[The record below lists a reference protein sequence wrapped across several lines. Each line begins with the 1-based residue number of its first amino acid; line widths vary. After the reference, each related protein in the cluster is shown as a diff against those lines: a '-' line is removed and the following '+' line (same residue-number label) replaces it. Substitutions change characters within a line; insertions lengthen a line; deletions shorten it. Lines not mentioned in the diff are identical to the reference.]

1 MAVALLLSGAA
12 AMKGSLHGDAPM
24 LEHVKEVEGHG
35 KGHDRTHVLTELA
48 ACATEMSGEMRDI
61 SHASAVIATFSSM
74 LVYKLTN
81 LQKNSIPLHASFVIN
96 AHILQTA
103 LYRVNFNLATVLVS
117 PYFRGLADATQLMA
131 TWSQKATWDARRK
144 KGEVGMVAP
153 GNSAR
158 GTVAKLMALRN
169 FPHADANGDGMLNAA
184 EMERAGLTP
193 VEMERVDD
201 EMLSPRRYAEIIA
214 ARSPLPPAAAAFA
227 SATASAAAAE
237 TGAPVDAR
245 RAPSAW
251 GGAATALLQLS
262 EANANATAASA
273 TPAPAATAAAAAAAA
288 VAARFAAIRLG
299 QEQAGTKESAAAA
312 AAAAYPPSM
321 YAGALKVIDELIY
334 YTTYADEA
342 IAELGSFAIGITEH
356 AECVEHKLEE
366 LLGMPAASDEEV
378 PAPVVASIGTIMLAS
393 DAMSQMVQRL
403 FLVPTSG
410 FTQSQTMLRQINTY
424 LSTQWLAISSMG
436 ALRNGPHGSIDKWA
450 ATELLPKTY
459 WG

>member
-1 MAVALLLSGAA
+1 
-12 AMKGSLHGDAPM
+12 
-24 LEHVKEVEGHG
+24 
-35 KGHDRTHVLTELA
+35 
-48 ACATEMSGEMRDI
+48 
-61 SHASAVIATFSSM
+61 
-74 LVYKLTN
+74 
-81 LQKNSIPLHASFVIN
+81 
-96 AHILQTA
+96 
-103 LYRVNFNLATVLVS
+103 
-117 PYFRGLADATQLMA
+117 
-131 TWSQKATWDARRK
+131 
-144 KGEVGMVAP
+144 
-153 GNSAR
+153 
-158 GTVAKLMALRN
+158 MALRN

-214 ARSPLPPAAAAFA
+214 ARSRCRRPPPP
-227 SATASAAAAE
+227 SHPRPPPPPPPRR
-237 TGAPVDAR
+237 APVDAR

-273 TPAPAATAAAAAAAA
+273 TPAPAAAAAAAAAAA

-356 AECVEHKLEE
+356 AECRTQAR
-366 LLGMPAASDEEV
+366 GAARHARRVRRGGAGARRRVDWDDHARV
-378 PAPVVASIGTIMLAS
+378 GRDVADGAAPLSRADVGVHAVAD
-393 DAMSQMVQRL
+393 DAPPDQHLPLDAVARHLVDGRAPQRAA
-403 FLVPTSG
+403 
-410 FTQSQTMLRQINTY
+410 R
-424 LSTQWLAISSMG
+424 
-436 ALRNGPHGSIDKWA
+436 HIDKWA

>member
-227 SATASAAAAE
+227 RASAFWIA
-237 TGAPVDAR
+237 V
-245 RAPSAW
+245 SSF
-251 GGAATALLQLS
+251 GGAS
-262 EANANATAASA
+262 CFGCFGFCS
-273 TPAPAATAAAAAAAA
+273 
-288 VAARFAAIRLG
+288 
-299 QEQAGTKESAAAA
+299 
-312 AAAAYPPSM
+312 PPPPPPPPPPCCW
-321 YAGALKVIDELIY
+321 K
-334 YTTYADEA
+334 
-342 IAELGSFAIGITEH
+342 
-356 AECVEHKLEE
+356 
-366 LLGMPAASDEEV
+366 
-378 PAPVVASIGTIMLAS
+378 
-393 DAMSQMVQRL
+393 
-403 FLVPTSG
+403 
-410 FTQSQTMLRQINTY
+410 
-424 LSTQWLAISSMG
+424 
-436 ALRNGPHGSIDKWA
+436 
-450 ATELLPKTY
+450 
-459 WG
+459 

>member
-1 MAVALLLSGAA
+1 
-12 AMKGSLHGDAPM
+12 M

-169 FPHADANGDGMLNAA
+169 FPHADANGDGMLSPAMVLIRDVLPAPDFPKMAVMLAGSAVNAA
-184 EMERAGLTP
+184 ERAAIARVATMMRSNL
-193 VEMERVDD
+193 VESEHVDVAVALD
-201 EMLSPRRYAEIIA
+201 RTARAWSSPRS
-214 ARSPLPPAAAAFA
+214 RSHAP
-227 SATASAAAAE
+227 STAVHES
-237 TGAPVDAR
+237 PQSDSRSSNDSVDSLHGSRPAR
-245 RAPSAW
+245 RGRS
-251 GGAATALLQLS
+251 
-262 EANANATAASA
+262 
-273 TPAPAATAAAAAAAA
+273 
-288 VAARFAAIRLG
+288 
-299 QEQAGTKESAAAA
+299 
-312 AAAAYPPSM
+312 
-321 YAGALKVIDELIY
+321 
-334 YTTYADEA
+334 
-342 IAELGSFAIGITEH
+342 
-356 AECVEHKLEE
+356 
-366 LLGMPAASDEEV
+366 
-378 PAPVVASIGTIMLAS
+378 
-393 DAMSQMVQRL
+393 
-403 FLVPTSG
+403 
-410 FTQSQTMLRQINTY
+410 
-424 LSTQWLAISSMG
+424 
-436 ALRNGPHGSIDKWA
+436 
-450 ATELLPKTY
+450 
-459 WG
+459 